1 MRPVKLLTVFAIF
14 VGATTLSTSAFAD
27 RRNPLDGQPAIRH
40 KVELRKLRF
49 EVTPQFITSTN
60 QDYRN
65 AFGPGLNMQFHLTD
79 WLGIGISGNF
89 TFNSNTPLEDRVRS
103 QLPADTNFSS
113 NSSSYVYPGPQP
125 TLQIHDS
132 HILQINALASV
143 YASITPWAG
152 KFSLFSSLF
161 FSYDFFVNAG
171 LGLVYYTQ
179 NNCCF
184 VARPSHPT
192 PDDIGK
198 GLTFTDANTEDASQF
213 AGLKVGGMI
222 GVGVHIYFTEWV
234 GLQLE
239 LRDYIVKANP
249 GGLDVNGDRHLTSD
263 DEGPQNNIFFGFGVT
278 FVLPPHAKIS
288 K

>member
-1 MRPVKLLTVFAIF
+1 MVKLLPVFLLALS
-14 VGATTLSTSAFAD
+14 ATAHAD

-49 EVTPQFITSTN
+49 EITPQFITSTN
-60 QDYRN
+60 QDYRH
-65 AFGPGLNMQFHLTD
+65 AFGPGANLQFHLTD
-79 WLGIGISGNF
+79 WLGIGVAGNYL
-89 TFNSNTPLEDRVRS
+89 FNSNTDLENRVRG
-103 QLPADTNFSS
+103 QLPDENKGAV
-113 NSSSYVYPGPQP
+113 YIYPGPQP
-125 TLQIHDS
+125 TLQIHDQ
-132 HILQINALASV
+132 HVLQINALASV

-171 LGLVYYTQ
+171 LGLVNYTQ
-179 NNCCF
+179 NGCCSH
-184 VARPSHPT
+184 VARPPHPT
-192 PDDIGK
+192 PDDIAK
-198 GLTFTDANTEDASQF
+198 GISVPDANLEDASQF

-222 GVGVHIYFTEWV
+222 GVGVHIFFNEWI

-249 GGLDVNGDRHLTSD
+249 GGLDVNGDRTLTSD

-278 FVLPPHAKIS
+278 LMLPPHAKVS